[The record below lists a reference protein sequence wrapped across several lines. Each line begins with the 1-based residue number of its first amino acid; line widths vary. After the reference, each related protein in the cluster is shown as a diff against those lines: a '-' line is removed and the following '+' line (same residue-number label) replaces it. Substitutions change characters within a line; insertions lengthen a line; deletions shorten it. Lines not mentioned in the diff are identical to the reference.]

1 MLITLK
7 VMLHRKIC
15 NSDEV
20 DLQRF
25 LTQHNISTMLRHF
38 FEWLQ
43 HCSDIATL
51 YCAKTRRCESSRVIL
66 VPRARRFLVGRLQ
79 IKPSGSGDENGH
91 VQHHWGLR
99 VYNWGKRNSH
109 KTRYMFPLWEWR
121 RYSTWLKPA
130 TLSWLTNCFVGTIN

>member
-66 VPRARRFLVGRLQ
+66 VPRARRFLVGRLL

-91 VQHHWGLR
+91 V
-99 VYNWGKRNSH
+99 
-109 KTRYMFPLWEWR
+109 
-121 RYSTWLKPA
+121 
-130 TLSWLTNCFVGTIN
+130 